1 VRFSGEKII
10 ESFNYEEYDVKSS
23 IGLMASIG
31 VEAAYGILKAK
42 AELKADLDVNS
53 QEFKSI
59 KETIKKIDTP
69 EKRQSDWEKLIL
81 ELTSFF
87 RLVVLIDEIDKLT
100 HEDMEKLILENK
112 KLFFDTGNTTILLVT
127 DLSHGI
133 NLKCNLDEYVSGF
146 IIHQTTPFDE
156 WLIISR
162 SLGLGSYETLEQAL
176 RTYSNSKGNYRKM
189 VNKNIMTLDT
199 DFLLYEEI
207 LLFLIEKH
215 YFVRNSGKEYRDLLI
230 EFFLS
235 FVKLLQKVGEITR
248 ESSKEYLDGFLEK
261 HRIFDIKS
269 NLIFKKFL
277 QVLEEP
283 FIFHDVTF
291 YTTNIELQLS
301 VGYDL
306 GKELTGLI
314 NKLDYKIYDTAKGV
328 FSFNELHKTQ
338 GKNFDDKL
346 NFLYDTKIF
355 EKYMKICGFSLSAD
369 KIHKFGL
376 NDRREIEIDDRKN
389 GNSVDEVKILI
400 KNRVHELV
408 AIVFFEPF
416 CLESNIEHGGKP
428 LLNGYVIFENDF
440 SEYSIS
446 TFLGYPGLTTH
457 KPWELEELKKYLTDH
472 EIPFLEMKNED
483 LPVNF
488 WMINNKNFEN
498 MDSDERI
505 NNHIKCVMKHS
516 EKEWINALF
525 NKYESGIITSIET
538 VVKDAFKA

>member
-1 VRFSGEKII
+1 MRFSGEKII